1 MPLHFGKIFAA
12 ISLLTV
18 AAFLLWLLFTTFFA
32 TNQEKIEQHGAVEL
46 ATIPA

>member
-1 MPLHFGKIFAA
+1 MPLHSGKIFAA

-32 TNQEKIEQHGAVEL
+32 TNQEKSERHGAVEL